1 MGFVDR
7 ETELRWLEQRWRGRD
22 AQLLIVYGRRRVGKT
37 ELLKRFIRGKRAVY
51 VLADRRP
58 EREQLKEVAI
68 RLGAYFG
75 DDFIGR
81 KGFEHW
87 LEAFEYLKAKLP
99 RKTATAV
106 HKLVLAID
114 EYPYLVENNQATS
127 SLFQKGWDETLR
139 HLPFCLVLCGSSM
152 AMMESETLV
161 QRAPLYGRRT
171 GDLLLLPLDFSGVR
185 QFLPRRWSFDKCVEV
200 YALLGGMP
208 GYLRQFDLR
217 AGLEENV
224 REQILTPGA
233 FLFREVDFLL
243 KEELREPRNY
253 LAILRAVSQ
262 GKRKFGE
269 IINDT
274 GLAKN
279 VLHKYLHVLETL
291 QLIVRAVPVTEKA
304 PQRSKRS
311 LYSLQDPFIAFWF
324 ECVYPFV
331 SDLAL
336 GETGPARQ
344 RFREILPHLLGR
356 AYERIARETIRRSD
370 ALPFRLQRVGR
381 WWDHQDEID
390 LVGINEAENA
400 ILFGE
405 VKWSP
410 KPLGT
415 NILQE
420 LKAKAARVQW
430 GRKGRQEAFALFSRK
445 GFTPELR
452 KVAGQEGVLLLE
464 RDGHTGASAVP

>member
-1 MGFVDR
+1 MKFVDR
-7 ETELRWLEQRWRGRD
+7 EIELGWLEQRWSARD
-22 AQLLIVYGRRRVGKT
+22 PQLLIVYGKRRVGKT
-37 ELLKRFIRGKRAVY
+37 ELLKRFIRGKPAVY

-58 EREQLKEVAI
+58 EPDQLKEVAT
-68 RLGAYFG
+68 RLGAHF
-75 DDFIGR
+75 DDPFIGR
-81 KGFEHW
+81 KGFDGW

-99 RKTATAV
+99 QRKTRNP
-106 HKLVLAID
+106 HELVLAID
-114 EYPYLVENNQATS
+114 EYPYLVENNPATS
-127 SLFQKGWDETLR
+127 SLFQKGWDETLSR
-139 HLPFCLVLCGSSM
+139 LPLCLILCGSSM

-171 GDLLLLPLDFSGVR
+171 GDLVMLPLDFSGVR
-185 QFLPRRWSFDKCVEV
+185 QFLPRRWPFEKCVEV

-208 GYLRQFDLR
+208 GYLRQFDS
-217 AGLEENV
+217 GTDLEENV

-233 FLFREVDFLL
+233 FLFRELDFLL

-269 IINDT
+269 VINDT

-279 VLHKYLHVLETL
+279 VLHKYLHVLENL
-291 QLIVRAVPVTEKA
+291 QLIVREVPVTEKL

-336 GETGPARQ
+336 GETGPAVQ
-344 RFREILPHLLGR
+344 RFRQILPHLLGR
-356 AYERIARETIRRSD
+356 SYERIALEMIRHGN
-370 ALPFRLQRVGR
+370 ALPAPLQRVGR

-390 LVGINEAENA
+390 IVGINEAENA

-405 VKWSP
+405 VKWSR

-420 LKAKAARVQW
+420 LKAKAARIEW

-445 GFTPELR
+445 GFTPEMR
-452 KVAGQEGVLLLE
+452 KVAGEGGVLLFE
-464 RDGHTGASAVP
+464 RDQQVV

>member
-1 MGFVDR
+1 MKFVDR
-7 ETELRWLEQRWRGRD
+7 EIELGWLEQRWSARD
-22 AQLLIVYGRRRVGKT
+22 PQLLIVYGKRRVGKT
-37 ELLKRFIRGKRAVY
+37 ELLKQFIRDKPAVY

-58 EREQLKEVAI
+58 EPDQLKEVAT
-68 RLGAYFG
+68 RLGTHF
-75 DDFIGR
+75 DDPFIGR
-81 KGFEHW
+81 KGFDGW

-99 RKTATAV
+99 GRKTRRPHALA
-106 HKLVLAID
+106 LVID
-114 EYPYLVENNQATS
+114 EYPYLVDNNPATS
-127 SLFQKGWDETLR
+127 SLFQKGWDETLSR
-139 HLPFCLVLCGSSM
+139 LPLYLILCGSSM

-161 QRAPLYGRRT
+161 QRAPLYGRRS
-171 GDLLLLPLDFSGVR
+171 GDLLVLPLDFPGVR
-185 QFLPRRWSFDKCVEV
+185 QFLPKRWAFEKCVQV

-208 GYLRQFDLR
+208 GYLRQFDPG
-217 AGLEENV
+217 ADLEKNV
-224 REQILTPGA
+224 QQQILTPGA

-253 LAILRAVSQ
+253 LAILRALSQ

-279 VLHKYLHVLETL
+279 VLHKYLHVLENL
-291 QLIVRAVPVTEKA
+291 QLIVREVPVTEKA

-311 LYSLQDPFIAFWF
+311 LYSIQDPFIAFWF

-336 GETGPARQ
+336 GETGPALQ
-344 RFREILPHLLGR
+344 RFRQILPHLLGR
-356 AYERIARETIRRSD
+356 AYERIAREMIRRSD
-370 ALPFRLQRVGR
+370 AVAFPLQRVGR
-381 WWDHQDEID
+381 WWDDQGEID
-390 LVGINEAENA
+390 IVGLNEAENA

-420 LKAKAARVQW
+420 LKAKAVRLEW
-430 GRKGRQEAFALFSRK
+430 GRKGRQEAFALFGRK
-445 GFTPELR
+445 GFTPEMR
-452 KVAGQEGVLLLE
+452 KAAREGGILLFE
-464 RDGHTGASAVP
+464 RDQQSPHASS

>member
-1 MGFVDR
+1 MKFIDR
-7 ETELRWLEQRWRGRD
+7 EIDLRWLEQRWSARD
-22 AQLLIVYGRRRVGKT
+22 PQLLIVYGKRRVGKT
-37 ELLKRFIRGKRAVY
+37 ELLKRFIRDKPAVY

-58 EREQLKEVAI
+58 DPDQLKEVAA
-68 RLGAYFG
+68 RLGTHF
-75 DDFIGR
+75 DDPFIGR
-81 KGFEHW
+81 KGFAGW
-87 LEAFEYLKAKLP
+87 LEAFEYLNARLP
-99 RKTATAV
+99 RGKTRKP
-106 HKLVLAID
+106 HELVLAID
-114 EYPYLVENNQATS
+114 EYPYLVENNPATS
-127 SLFQKGWDETLR
+127 SLFQKGWDETLSR
-139 HLPFCLVLCGSSM
+139 LPLCLILCGSSM

-171 GDLLLLPLDFSGVR
+171 GDLLVLPLDFSGVR
-185 QFLPRRWSFDKCVEV
+185 EFLPKRWSFEKCVEV

-217 AGLEENV
+217 AGLDENV
-224 REQILTPGA
+224 RGQILTPGA

-253 LAILRAVSQ
+253 AAILRALSQ

-279 VLHKYLHVLETL
+279 VLHKYLHVLENL
-291 QLIVRAVPVTEKA
+291 QLIVREVPVTEKA

-311 LYSLQDPFIAFWF
+311 LYSIQDPFIALWF

-336 GETGPARQ
+336 GETGPALQ
-344 RFREILPHLLGR
+344 RFRQILPHLLGR

-381 WWDHQDEID
+381 WWDDQGGID
-390 LVGINEAENA
+390 IVGVNEAENA

-445 GFTPELR
+445 GFTPETR
-452 KVAGQEGVLLLE
+452 KVAREGGLLLVE
-464 RDGHTGASAVP
+464 RDLQVV